1 MKNVNPLPFATFMIL
16 ISFATSGF
24 RLIEDVFSSG
34 MLNRIAV
41 IAIVS
46 FLVVFFVLFLV
57 GQTGEVVDRMSEKD
71 ADINM

>member
-1 MKNVNPLPFATFMIL
+1 MKNINFLPFATLMIL

-34 MLNRIAV
+34 MLNRVVV

-46 FLVVFFVLFLV
+46 FLVVFFVLLLV
-57 GQTGEVVDRMSEKD
+57 EQTGEVVDRMGEKD
-71 ADINM
+71 ADANM